1 MANSPDLNSERFF
14 NDLYDQTMDW
24 MAVGR
29 RAQVQAQFSP
39 QIVRNWTQKL
49 ERVNGKAPVSLDLT
63 RAVILEDID
72 VSLALVLGRF
82 PRRWADQEPNWGLQ
96 YGVQTKGL
104 MPHDQEPIDWLKFCV
119 DPYAARGTGD
129 FYVYPAESRELWSGS
144 LIDNMRR
151 LGPIDSINLFN
162 ECIDSIRYAARLV
175 AFHS

>member
-1 MANSPDLNSERFF
+1 MNSPDLTPERFF
-14 NDLYDQTMDW
+14 NELYDQTVAW
-24 MAVGR
+24 MTVNR
-29 RAQVQAQFSP
+29 NAQEKARFSP
-39 QIVRNWTQKL
+39 QIVRNWAQKL
-49 ERVNGKAPVSLDLT
+49 VQGNNGRAPVSLDLT

-82 PRRWADQEPNWGLQ
+82 PRRWADQESNWGLQ

-104 MPHDQEPIDWLKFCV
+104 MPHDREPIDWLKFCV
-119 DPYAARGTGD
+119 DPYAYRGTGD
-129 FYVYPAESRELWSGS
+129 FYVYPAESQELWSGS